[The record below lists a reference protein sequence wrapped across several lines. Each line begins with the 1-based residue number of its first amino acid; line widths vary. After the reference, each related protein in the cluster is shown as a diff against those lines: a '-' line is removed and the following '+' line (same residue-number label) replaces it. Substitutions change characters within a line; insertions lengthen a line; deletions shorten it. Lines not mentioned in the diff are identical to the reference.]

1 MDMNVK
7 PRRLVTIVAVV
18 VGSFLMSF
26 GVAYAASADGS
37 LYKFTTF
44 HSSGVKL
51 CGYDR
56 ASISTTSS
64 SYAAWGW
71 VSTRDGGCTAAE
83 AHSRPA
89 GYMGTSESAVNS
101 SGTVC
106 RSGGWQYTSY
116 TTSGT
121 WFGTGNGTN
130 CHTVRSRAK
139 GAQWDGDV
147 DEYIVDDEVRYSP
160 YLTW

>member
-1 MDMNVK
+1 MDMYVK

-89 GYMGTSESAVNS
+89 GTWEPANQLSTAVEPS
-101 SGTVC
+101 VDRVAGSTRVTPPVAPGLAPATELTVT
-106 RSGGWQYTSY
+106 R
-116 TTSGT
+116 
-121 WFGTGNGTN
+121 FDPVPKVRNGTAMWTSILWMMKSDT
-130 CHTVRSRAK
+130 HPT
-139 GAQWDGDV
+139 
-147 DEYIVDDEVRYSP
+147 
-160 YLTW
+160 